1 MDKKIDIVSVRLQLN
16 GSLERREKISSP
28 KEIAKII
35 KDFLEESDR
44 ESMVLACLDVKNQI
58 NNLSI
63 ISTGS
68 LNSSIVHPR
77 EVFKAAILS
86 NSASIIV
93 AHNHPSGD
101 IEPSKEDKNVTN
113 RLQEAGKILGIEL
126 LDHIILGYD
135 DKYFSFKENWLI

>member
-1 MDKKIDIVSVRLQLN
+1 MVKKIDIVSVRLQLN

-63 ISTGS
+63 KKIG
-68 LNSSIVHPR
+68 LYKPIF
-77 EVFKAAILS
+77 FK
-86 NSASIIV
+86 
-93 AHNHPSGD
+93 
-101 IEPSKEDKNVTN
+101 
-113 RLQEAGKILGIEL
+113 
-126 LDHIILGYD
+126 
-135 DKYFSFKENWLI
+135 